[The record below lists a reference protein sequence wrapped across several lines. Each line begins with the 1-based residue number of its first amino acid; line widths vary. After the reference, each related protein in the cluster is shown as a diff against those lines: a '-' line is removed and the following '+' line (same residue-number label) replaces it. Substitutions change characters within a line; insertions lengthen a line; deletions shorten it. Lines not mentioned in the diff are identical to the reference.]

1 MMKEPI
7 TTQQAPPPGPYS
19 QAIRAGDWVFVSG
32 QGPLDPTTKQIVGT
46 TVEEQTRRVLD
57 NIKAIVEAAGA
68 TMGDVVKSTV
78 HLLDIEHFDD
88 FNAVYVT
95 YFGDPKPARTTV
107 QSVLWGG
114 ILVEIDVIV
123 HKPATMSTSQ

>member
-1 MMKEPI
+1 MKQEV

-19 QAIRAGDWVFVSG
+19 QGIRAGDFIFVSG
-32 QGPLDPTTKQIVGT
+32 QGPLDPATKQIVGAT
-46 TVEEQTRRVLD
+46 IQEQTTRVLD

-68 TMGDVVKSTV
+68 TMDDVVKSTV
-78 HLLDIEHFDD
+78 HLLDIGDFDD

-95 YFGDPKPARTTV
+95 YFGDPKPTRTTV

-114 ILVEIDVIV
+114 ILVEIDVV
-123 HKPATMSTSQ
+123 AYRPTG

>member
-1 MMKEPI
+1 MKQEV

-19 QAIRAGDWVFVSG
+19 QGLRAGDWVFVSG
-32 QGPLDPTTKQIVGT
+32 QGPLDPATKQIVGAT
-46 TVEEQTRRVLD
+46 IQEQTRRVLD

-68 TMGDVVKSTV
+68 TMDDVVKSTV
-78 HLLDIEHFDD
+78 HLLDIEDFDE

-95 YFGDPKPARTTV
+95 YFGDPKPTRTTV

-114 ILVEIDVIV
+114 IFVEIDVIV
-123 HKPATMSTSQ
+123 YKPVS